1 MSDHIADVGK
11 MVPDEWTV
19 PEDWFWAADRARNA
33 ALCDDEND
41 QIGALNAAIAAVAPL
56 IRAAERERCHEIAFH
71 EHLAATHDDE
81 DDGNTNLVAR
91 FKSQGAADG
100 AARIMAAI
108 RAMPEEGNK

>member
-1 MSDHIADVGK
+1 MKVD
-11 MVPDEWTV
+11 
-19 PEDWFWAADRARNA
+19 N
-33 ALCDDEND
+33 
-41 QIGALNAAIAAVAPL
+41 GAVIDAGIAAVAPL
-56 IRAAERERCHEIAFH
+56 IRAAERERCHEIALH

-108 RAMPEEGNK
+108 RAMPDDDVNA